1 LLPLRQHRRP
11 DAIAAIARPPVFGRA
26 LYELI
31 GSSKIVFNGA
41 IDTAGTDRGNMRC
54 FETIGCGAL
63 VVSDA
68 GSYPAGMQ
76 EGETIETYGTPE
88 QAVEVISRSLQDWPR
103 SAAIAALGRARIR
116 DIYSKDAQ
124 WKQFGDLVGRV

>member
-1 LLPLRQHRRP
+1 M
-11 DAIAAIARPPVFGRA
+11 FGRELYA
-26 LYELI
+26 LL

-41 IDTAGTDRGNMRC
+41 IDMAGTDRGNMRC
-54 FETIGCGAL
+54 FETMGCGAL
-63 VVSDA
+63 LVSDA

-103 SAAIAALGRARIR
+103 SAEIAVRGRARIR
-116 DIYSKDAQ
+116 EIYSKDVQ